1 MIKIENDNQK
11 VCCDRCSEE
20 LKEEVYVM
28 NAGDCLCKKCFDKE
42 YRILTAEEYKKEFD

>member
-1 MIKIENDNQK
+1 MIETKNGEK
-11 VCCDRCSEE
+11 TVACDRCGEE
-20 LKEEVYVM
+20 LNEEIYAM